1 MTEFDVD
8 QARFN
13 MIEQQIRPWEV
24 LDQRV
29 LDTVAAVPREHFVPE
44 RFRHLAFADLEIPLG
59 HGQSMMAPKVEAR
72 MLQALEIRD
81 DDLILEVGTGSGFVT
96 ACLARLGRSVDSV
109 DIFSDFTEA
118 ARGRLDAE
126 GVRNVML
133 ETGDAAHGWN
143 QGQAYDVIA
152 VTGSI
157 PEYVTD
163 FERQLAV
170 GGRLFVVVGEPPVM
184 EAMLVRRVREE
195 EFRRAPIF
203 ETCLDPLLH
212 AEMRPRFVF

>member
-1 MTEFDVD
+1 MMEFDVD
-8 QARFN
+8 RARFN

-29 LDTVAAVPREHFVPE
+29 LDTIAAVPRERFVPE
-44 RFRHLAFADLEIPLG
+44 RYRHLAFADLEIPLG
-59 HGQSMMAPKVEAR
+59 HDQFMMAPKVEAR
-72 MLQALEIRD
+72 MLQSLEIRD
-81 DDLILEVGTGSGFVT
+81 DDLILEIGTGSGYVT

-109 DIFSDFTEA
+109 DIFADFTES
-118 ARGRLDAE
+118 ARAKLEAE
-126 GVRNVML
+126 GIRNVML

-143 QGQAYDVIA
+143 QGQEYDVIA
-152 VTGSI
+152 VTGSL

-195 EFRRAPIF
+195 EFHRTPVF
-203 ETCLDPLLH
+203 ETCLRPLLH
-212 AEMRPRFVF
+212 VSRRPRFAF

>member
-1 MTEFDVD
+1 MEFDVD
-8 QARFN
+8 RARFN

-29 LDTVAAVPREHFVPE
+29 LDTIAAVPRERFVPE
-44 RFRHLAFADLEIPLG
+44 RYRHLAFADLEIPLG
-59 HGQSMMAPKVEAR
+59 HDQFMMAPKVEAR
-72 MLQALEIRD
+72 MLQSLEIRD
-81 DDLILEVGTGSGFVT
+81 DDLILEIGTGSGYVT

-109 DIFSDFTEA
+109 DIFADFTES
-118 ARGRLDAE
+118 ARAKLEAE
-126 GVRNVML
+126 GIRNVML

-143 QGQAYDVIA
+143 QGQEYDVIA
-152 VTGSI
+152 VTGSL

-195 EFRRAPIF
+195 EFHRTPVF
-203 ETCLDPLLH
+203 ETCLRPLLH
-212 AEMRPRFVF
+212 VSRRPRFAF